1 MNKKDLGKAGEK
13 IIVQYL
19 QKKGWTILET
29 NFRFHKKEI
38 DIIARKDDIIS
49 FIEVKTR
56 RHTGFGMGMEAVD
69 KLKQRTII
77 QVARHYMEKHCF
89 PETLVRFDVASLDG
103 DVVSY
108 IEDAF
113 RC

>member
-1 MNKKDLGKAGEK
+1 MNKQDLGKAGEE

-29 NFRFHKKEI
+29 NFRYHKKEI
-38 DIIARKDDIIS
+38 DIIARKGDIIS

-56 RHTGFGMGMEAVD
+56 RHIGFGMGMEAVD
-69 KLKQRTII
+69 ELKQRTII
-77 QVARHYMEKHCF
+77 QVARYYMKKHYL
-89 PETLVRFDVASLDG
+89 PETLVRFDVASVDG
-103 DVVSY
+103 AVVSY